1 MARNGLYGRY
11 WYKSQTCSAKYFKP
25 KLRPAPTVPALTEFP
40 VQRDGRLP
48 HHRLPSARPAQG
60 AQQHAFPHPFLAA
73 AALAPAFVP
82 ALAQADTIKVGI
94 ANDISGPFA
103 ALGAEAR
110 DGFNLA
116 IKQLGG
122 KLGGQPAEFL
132 QTDMGGNPDQ
142 ARQLVTRYIQ
152 RDKVDFFT
160 GPIGSNVALA
170 VGPALFGAK
179 VPYLSNNPGPSQFAG
194 AQCNAFWFGTSY
206 QNDAFHEAAG
216 KLAADRGF
224 KKMFI
229 MAPDYPAGKDALV
242 GFKRGYKTAPGE
254 EVYTKLGQIDYAA
267 ELAQIRAAKPDA
279 VYIFLPGG
287 MGINFV
293 KQFVSTGLSQSV
305 KLIGPG
311 FSADEDVIQAVG
323 EPMLGMVNTAQWA
336 HDLDVPQNKA
346 FVEAFRKEYKGR
358 NPSVYAAQAYDVI
371 MAMDAAVKQA
381 GGKASDRQA
390 IVKALEKADYASVR
404 GPFTY
409 GKNHYPI
416 QAYYQR
422 VIEKDG
428 SGRITNKL
436 VGKVFD
442 KYQDVYVNDCKM

>member
-1 MARNGLYGRY
+1 MTPFDGGAQAPAGGK
-11 WYKSQTCSAKYFKP
+11 KSFESHLQKNI
-25 KLRPAPTVPALTEFP
+25 
-40 VQRDGRLP
+40 
-48 HHRLPSARPAQG
+48 SARAR
-60 AQQHAFPHPFLAA
+60 ARSIHHAFDHFPNRRGRPGPGAGPGGCH
-73 AALAPAFVP
+73 
-82 ALAQADTIKVGI
+82 QVGI
-94 ANDISGPFA
+94 ANDISGPFS

-142 ARQLVTRYIQ
+142 ARQLVTRYLQ
-152 RDKVDFFT
+152 REKVDFFT

-170 VGPALFGAK
+170 VGPALFAAK

-194 AQCNAFWFGTSY
+194 AQCNPYWFGTSY

-216 KLAADRGF
+216 KVAADSGF

-229 MAPDYPAGKDALV
+229 MAPTIRRA
-242 GFKRGYKTAPGE
+242 RTRSTASSAATRPPRA
-254 EVYTKLGQIDYAA
+254 TRSTPLGQIDYAA

-293 KQFVSTGLSQSV
+293 KQFVSAGLSQSI

-311 FSADEDVIQAVG
+311 SADEDVIQAVG

-346 FVEAFRKEYKGR
+346 FVEAFRKEYNGR
-358 NPSVYAAQAYDVI
+358 YPSVYAAQAYDVI

-381 GGKASDRQA
+381 GGKASDRDA
-390 IVKALEKADYASVR
+390 IVRALEKADYPRCAAASPMAR
-404 GPFTY
+404 TTIPSR
-409 GKNHYPI
+409 P
-416 QAYYQR
+416 
-422 VIEKDG
+422 
-428 SGRITNKL
+428 ITNA
-436 VGKVFD
+436 
-442 KYQDVYVNDCKM
+442 

>member
-1 MARNGLYGRY
+1 M
-11 WYKSQTCSAKYFKP
+11 
-25 KLRPAPTVPALTEFP
+25 
-40 VQRDGRLP
+40 RLITS
-48 HHRLPSARPAQG
+48 LI
-60 AQQHAFPHPFLAA
+60 AA
-73 AALAPAFVP
+73 AALVP
-82 ALAQADTIKVGI
+82 ALAQADAIKVGI
-94 ANDISGPFA
+94 ANDISGPFS

-142 ARQLVTRYIQ
+142 ARQLVTRYLQ
-152 RDKVDFFT
+152 REKVDFFT

-170 VGPALFGAK
+170 VGPALFAAK

-194 AQCNAFWFGTSY
+194 AQCNPYWFGTSY

-216 KLAADRGF
+216 KVAADSGF

-229 MAPDYPAGKDALV
+229 MAPTIRRARTRSTASSAATRPPRATRSTPSWARSTTRPSWRRSARQAGRGLHLPARRHGHQFRQAVRVCRPVAEYQAD
-242 GFKRGYKTAPGE
+242 RPG
-254 EVYTKLGQIDYAA
+254 L
-267 ELAQIRAAKPDA
+267 
-279 VYIFLPGG
+279 
-287 MGINFV
+287 
-293 KQFVSTGLSQSV
+293 
-305 KLIGPG
+305 
-311 FSADEDVIQAVG
+311 SADEDVIQAVG

-346 FVEAFRKEYKGR
+346 FVEAFRKEYNGR
-358 NPSVYAAQAYDVI
+358 YPSVYAAQAYDVI

-381 GGKASDRQA
+381 GGKASDRDA
-390 IVKALEKADYASVR
+390 IVRALEKADYPSVR
-404 GPFTY
+404 GSFTY

-422 VIEKDG
+422 VIQKDA

-442 KYQDVYVNDCKM
+442 KYQDVYVGECK

>member
-1 MARNGLYGRY
+1 MR
-11 WYKSQTCSAKYFKP
+11 F
-25 KLRPAPTVPALTEFP
+25 
-40 VQRDGRLP
+40 RL
-48 HHRLPSARPAQG
+48 
-60 AQQHAFPHPFLAA
+60 FLMAA
-73 AALAPAFVP
+73 AFAPI
-82 ALAQADTIKVGI
+82 LAQADTIKVGI

-122 KLGGQPAEFL
+122 KLGGQQAEFL

-152 RDKVDFFT
+152 REKIDFFT

-170 VGPALFGAK
+170 VGHVLFSAK

-194 AQCNAFWFGTSY
+194 AQCNRYWFGVSY

-216 KLAADRGF
+216 KVAADRGY
-224 KKMFI
+224 KKVFI
-229 MAPDYPAGKDALV
+229 MAPDYPAGKDALT
-242 GFKRGYKTAPGE
+242 GFKRGYKTAVAE
-254 EVYTKLGQIDYAA
+254 ERYTKLGQIDYAA
-267 ELAQIRAAKPDA
+267 ELAEIRAAAPDA

-293 KQFVSTGLSQSV
+293 KQFVAAGLS
-305 KLIGPG
+305 KNAALIGPG
-311 FSADEDVIQAVG
+311 FSADEDVIPAVG
-323 EPMLGMVNTAQWA
+323 EPMIGMVNTAQWA
-336 HDLDVPQNKA
+336 HDLDVPQNKQ
-346 FVEAFRKEYKGR
+346 FVAAFRKEYNGR
-358 NPSVYAAQAYDVI
+358 YPSVYAAQAYDVI

-381 GGKASDRQA
+381 GGKASDREA
-390 IVKALEKADYASVR
+390 IVAALEKADFPSVR

-416 QAYYQR
+416 QAYYAR
-422 VIEKDG
+422 VVEKD
-428 SGRITNKL
+428 SEGRITNKL
-436 VGKVFD
+436 AGKVFD
-442 KYQDVYVNDCKM
+442 QYQDVYAGQCKL

>member
-1 MARNGLYGRY
+1 MR
-11 WYKSQTCSAKYFKP
+11 F
-25 KLRPAPTVPALTEFP
+25 LT
-40 VQRDGRLP
+40 
-48 HHRLPSARPAQG
+48 
-60 AQQHAFPHPFLAA
+60 PFLAA

-229 MAPDYPAGKDALV
+229 IAPDYPAGKDALV

-371 MAMDAAVKQA
+371 MAMDAAVKQS

-442 KYQDVYVNDCKM
+442 KYQDVYVNDCRM